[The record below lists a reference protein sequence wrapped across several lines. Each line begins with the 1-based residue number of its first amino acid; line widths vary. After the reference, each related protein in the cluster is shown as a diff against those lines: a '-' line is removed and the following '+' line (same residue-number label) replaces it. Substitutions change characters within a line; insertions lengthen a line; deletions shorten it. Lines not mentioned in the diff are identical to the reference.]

1 MNKRKKRKST
11 GLVATSEITHATPA
25 AFGAHDISRKN
36 MDAIANDYFDE
47 KIKGKHKVDVM
58 LGGGVKTLLEKI
70 AILQKNLRNLV
81 IVT

>member
-1 MNKRKKRKST
+1 
-11 GLVATSEITHATPA
+11 
-25 AFGAHDISRKN
+25 

-70 AILQKNLRNLV
+70 AILQKSLRNLV
-81 IVT
+81 IAT